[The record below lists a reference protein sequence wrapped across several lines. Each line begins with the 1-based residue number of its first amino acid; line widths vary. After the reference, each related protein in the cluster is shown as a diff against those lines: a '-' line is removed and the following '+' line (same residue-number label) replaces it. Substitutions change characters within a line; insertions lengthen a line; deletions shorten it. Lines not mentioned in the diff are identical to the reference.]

1 MDKIFEAKIVKV
13 NKSEK
18 QLTIKK
24 EEGQHEVIN
33 VENFSN
39 FESKFSFAF
48 LNKSIFLEKN
58 GKIYHLWAVEFQKY
72 LGGHSLT
79 SKKMHI
85 FVFSFFIFCF
95 DFLFVFSSVI
105 FAFLLMAFLHGKD
118 IPTSLWL
125 TDIGTLILTYSVA
138 KVNKIFCKQVIDQN
152 QLVLDSEEEF
162 KKFIN
167 SKK

>member
-1 MDKIFEAKIVKV
+1 MNKIFEAEIVKV

-18 QLTIKK
+18 ELTIKK
-24 EEGQHEVIN
+24 VDDKHEIIN
-33 VENFSN
+33 IENFSN
-39 FESKFSFAF
+39 FESKCSSA
-48 LNKSIFLEKN
+48 LSKKTQFLEKN
-58 GKIYHLWAVEFQKY
+58 GKIYHLWAVDFQKY

-95 DFLFVFSSVI
+95 DFFFVFSSVI

-125 TDIGTLILTYSVA
+125 TDISTLVLTYSVA
-138 KVNKIFCKQVIDQN
+138 KVNKIFCKQVIEQN
-152 QLVLDSEEEF
+152 QLVIDCKEEF
-162 KKFIN
+162 KDFIN
-167 SKK
+167 KKI